1 MHSNSIRRRE
11 ACSFKGH
18 LKQTLFRASGSLVV
32 PHFRLSTAVVL
43 DALRSPQ
50 SMVKQS
56 KTQLCIGPFIINS
69 IIHVANANV
78 VEPGN
83 PEFSTISW
91 LARPF
96 SLAVFCIADLNQQRV
111 PDDQCRENKIIV
123 LATPSLGSLTW
134 LKVAAVSGFGS
145 NDSRGVAHKRPKLC
159 CPYSLVRTGRVKLSS
174 EHTWLNSPV
183 TFTWKHLTVLIHQT
197 L

>member
-1 MHSNSIRRRE
+1 MHF
-11 ACSFKGH
+11 AH
-18 LKQTLFRASGSLVV
+18 LKAWWSKAKRNCALDPLSSIPSSMWQMQTWW
-32 PHFRLSTAVVL
+32 
-43 DALRSPQ
+43 
-50 SMVKQS
+50 
-56 KTQLCIGPFIINS
+56 
-69 IIHVANANV
+69 
-78 VEPGN
+78 N
-83 PEFSTISW
+83 PFSTISW

>member
-1 MHSNSIRRRE
+1 MDLEYITIADLLHSNSIRTRE
-11 ACSFKGH
+11 TYSFQGH

-56 KTQLCIGPFIINS
+56 KTQLSIGPFIINS

-83 PEFSTISW
+83 PKFSTISW
-91 LARPF
+91 VARPF

-111 PDDQCRENKIIV
+111 PDDQCRENQIIV
-123 LATPSLGSLTW
+123 LATPSLRCFLD
-134 LKVAAVSGFGS
+134 LA
-145 NDSRGVAHKRPKLC
+145 
-159 CPYSLVRTGRVKLSS
+159 
-174 EHTWLNSPV
+174 
-183 TFTWKHLTVLIHQT
+183 
-197 L
+197 

>member
-1 MHSNSIRRRE
+1 MDLEYITIADLLHSNSIRTRE
-11 ACSFKGH
+11 AYSFKGH

-56 KTQLCIGPFIINS
+56 KTQLSIGPFIINS

-83 PEFSTISW
+83 PEFSTIS
-91 LARPF
+91 
-96 SLAVFCIADLNQQRV
+96 
-111 PDDQCRENKIIV
+111 
-123 LATPSLGSLTW
+123 
-134 LKVAAVSGFGS
+134 
-145 NDSRGVAHKRPKLC
+145 
-159 CPYSLVRTGRVKLSS
+159 
-174 EHTWLNSPV
+174 
-183 TFTWKHLTVLIHQT
+183 
-197 L
+197 